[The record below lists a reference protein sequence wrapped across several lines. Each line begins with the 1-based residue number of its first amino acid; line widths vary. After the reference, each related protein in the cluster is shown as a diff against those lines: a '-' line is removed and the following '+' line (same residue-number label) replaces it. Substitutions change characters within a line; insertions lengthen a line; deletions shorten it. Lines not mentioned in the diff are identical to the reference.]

1 MKEKNGDKAH
11 VLIKKES
18 KRIYY
23 LLIFILLITLG
34 SGYGPT
40 MVGGGGRG
48 GGEGGG
54 ERSTEGP
61 QYPEGREA
69 RLMVAS
75 CLRHPRT
82 VH

>member
-1 MKEKNGDKAH
+1 VKEKNGDKAH

-40 MVGGGGRG
+40 IGGREGGGGGR
-48 GGEGGG
+48 
-54 ERSTEGP
+54 RAKYRRP
-61 QYPEGREA
+61 
-69 RLMVAS
+69 
-75 CLRHPRT
+75 T
-82 VH
+82 VP